1 MDKMKI
7 ENRLSDVSFKEE
19 DEQKMVL
26 EGYAIVFDQETL
38 IGDKEKGFIE
48 SIDRNALKNAN
59 MKDVPMKYNHDDS
72 FLIIARTR
80 NNSLR
85 LTVDDIGLKV
95 RAELIDTDSNK
106 DIYKMVKAGLL
117 DKMSF
122 AFTVSSQKI
131 DRSGD
136 IPKRTITGIDRLY
149 DVSIVDLP
157 AYDQTS
163 IVVGRSLAL
172 VDTELKTMDME
183 DQIKKA
189 NIIKKRIHIKTNKG
203 RYLSYEFKC
212 KNERNRRSFI

>member
-1 MDKMKI
+1 MDKTKI

-26 EGYAIVFDQETL
+26 EGYAIVFNQETL

-48 SIDRNALKNAN
+48 SIDRNALTNAN

-172 VDTELKTMDME
+172 VDIELMAMDME
-183 DQIKKA
+183 DQKKKA
-189 NIIKKRIHIKTNKG
+189 EIIKKRIHIKTN
-203 RYLSYEFKC
+203 
-212 KNERNRRSFI
+212 

>member
-183 DQIKKA
+183 DQIKMA
-189 NIIKKRIHIKTNKG
+189 NIIKKRIHIKTN
-203 RYLSYEFKC
+203 
-212 KNERNRRSFI
+212 

>member
-1 MDKMKI
+1 MANTTT

-26 EGYAIVFDQETL
+26 EGYAMVFNQETL

-72 FLIIARTR
+72 FLFIARTR

-163 IVVGRSLAL
+163 IVVGRSLVL

-189 NIIKKRIHIKTNKG
+189 NIIKKRIHIKTN
-203 RYLSYEFKC
+203 
-212 KNERNRRSFI
+212 

>member
-59 MKDVPMKYNHDDS
+59 MKDVPMKYNHYDS

-172 VDTELKTMDME
+172 VDTELKAMDME

-189 NIIKKRIHIKTNKG
+189 NIIKKRIHIKTN
-203 RYLSYEFKC
+203 
-212 KNERNRRSFI
+212 

>member
-1 MDKMKI
+1 MDKTKI

-38 IGDKEKGFIE
+38 IGDKDKGFIE

-172 VDTELKTMDME
+172 VDTELMAMDME
-183 DQIKKA
+183 DQKKKA
-189 NIIKKRIHIKTNKG
+189 EIIKKRIHIKTN
-203 RYLSYEFKC
+203 
-212 KNERNRRSFI
+212 

>member
-1 MDKMKI
+1 MDKTKI

-48 SIDRNALKNAN
+48 SIDRNALKDAN

-189 NIIKKRIHIKTNKG
+189 NIIKKRIHIKTN
-203 RYLSYEFKC
+203 
-212 KNERNRRSFI
+212 

>member
-1 MDKMKI
+1 MDKTKI
-7 ENRLSDVSFKEE
+7 ENRLSDVSFNEE

-189 NIIKKRIHIKTNKG
+189 NIIKKRIHIKTN
-203 RYLSYEFKC
+203 
-212 KNERNRRSFI
+212 

>member
-7 ENRLSDVSFKEE
+7 ENRLSDVSLKEE

-38 IGDKEKGFIE
+38 IGDKDKGFIE

-189 NIIKKRIHIKTNKG
+189 NIIKKRIHIKTN
-203 RYLSYEFKC
+203 
-212 KNERNRRSFI
+212 

>member
-1 MDKMKI
+1 MDKTKI

-80 NNSLR
+80 NNSSR

-189 NIIKKRIHIKTNKG
+189 NIIKKRIHIKTN
-203 RYLSYEFKC
+203 
-212 KNERNRRSFI
+212 

>member
-38 IGDKEKGFIE
+38 IGDKDKGFIE
-48 SIDRNALKNAN
+48 SIDRNAVKNAN

-189 NIIKKRIHIKTNKG
+189 NIIKKRIHIKTN
-203 RYLSYEFKC
+203 
-212 KNERNRRSFI
+212 

>member
-1 MDKMKI
+1 MDKTKI

-131 DRSGD
+131 DRSVD

-189 NIIKKRIHIKTNKG
+189 NIIKKRIHIKTN
-203 RYLSYEFKC
+203 
-212 KNERNRRSFI
+212 

>member
-7 ENRLSDVSFKEE
+7 ENRLLDVSFKEE

-189 NIIKKRIHIKTNKG
+189 NIIKKRIHIKTN
-203 RYLSYEFKC
+203 
-212 KNERNRRSFI
+212 

>member
-1 MDKMKI
+1 MDKTKI

-38 IGDKEKGFIE
+38 IGDIDKGFIE

-85 LTVDDIGLKV
+85 LTVDDIGLKI

-189 NIIKKRIHIKTNKG
+189 NIIKKRIHIKTN
-203 RYLSYEFKC
+203 
-212 KNERNRRSFI
+212 

>member
-1 MDKMKI
+1 MDKTKI

-26 EGYAIVFDQETL
+26 EGYAIVFNQETL

-48 SIDRNALKNAN
+48 SIDRNALKNAY

-189 NIIKKRIHIKTNKG
+189 NIIKKRIHIKTN
-203 RYLSYEFKC
+203 
-212 KNERNRRSFI
+212 

>member
-1 MDKMKI
+1 MDKTKI

-38 IGDKEKGFIE
+38 IGDKDKGFIE

-189 NIIKKRIHIKTNKG
+189 NIIKKRIYIKTK
-203 RYLSYEFKC
+203 
-212 KNERNRRSFI
+212 

>member
-1 MDKMKI
+1 MDKTKI
-7 ENRLSDVSFKEE
+7 ENRLSDVSFNEE

-38 IGDKEKGFIE
+38 IGDKDKGFIE

-189 NIIKKRIHIKTNKG
+189 NIIKKRIHIKTN
-203 RYLSYEFKC
+203 
-212 KNERNRRSFI
+212 

>member
-1 MDKMKI
+1 MDKTKI

-85 LTVDDIGLKV
+85 LTVDDLGLKV

-189 NIIKKRIHIKTNKG
+189 NIIKKRIHIKTN
-203 RYLSYEFKC
+203 
-212 KNERNRRSFI
+212 

>member
-95 RAELIDTDSNK
+95 RAELIDTDTNK
-106 DIYKMVKAGLL
+106 DIYKMLKAALL

-189 NIIKKRIHIKTNKG
+189 NIIKKRIHIKTN
-203 RYLSYEFKC
+203 
-212 KNERNRRSFI
+212 

>member
-172 VDTELKTMDME
+172 VDTELKAMDME

-189 NIIKKRIHIKTNKG
+189 NIIKKRIHIKTN
-203 RYLSYEFKC
+203 
-212 KNERNRRSFI
+212 

>member
-1 MDKMKI
+1 MDKTKI
-7 ENRLSDVSFKEE
+7 ENRLSDVFFKEE

-85 LTVDDIGLKV
+85 LIVDDIGLKV

-189 NIIKKRIHIKTNKG
+189 NIIKKRIHIKTN
-203 RYLSYEFKC
+203 
-212 KNERNRRSFI
+212 